1 MSSFFTHYVKYLI
14 DTLFMIETLIS
25 SKTRIKLLLKF
36 FLNSETTAYLR
47 SLETEFGD
55 STNSIRVEL
64 NRLEH
69 AGMLSS
75 AMKGN
80 KKLFKANTKHPLFNE
95 IHSIVIKH
103 LGFDT
108 IIDKVINQ
116 LGQVQQV
123 YLTGPLAKGQ
133 DSKEIELIL
142 IGEVNETYLLDLI
155 NRVEKLIKR
164 KVKYQI
170 WDAALWSES
179 DLMEFDS
186 KPFLI
191 WENE

>member
-1 MSSFFTHYVKYLI
+1 
-14 DTLFMIETLIS
+14 MIETLIS

-36 FLNSETTAYLR
+36 FLNSETTSYLR

-75 AMKGN
+75 AMDGN

-95 IHSIVIKH
+95 IHNIVIKH

-108 IIDKVINQ
+108 IIEKVINQ
-116 LGQVQQV
+116 LGHVELV
-123 YLTGPLAKGQ
+123 YITGPLSKGQ
-133 DSKEIELIL
+133 DSQEIELIL
-142 IGEVNETYLLDLI
+142 IGDIKEEYLIDLVT
-155 NRVEKLIKR
+155 RVEKLIKR

-170 WDAALWSES
+170 WNSVLWSEKN
-179 DLMEFDS
+179 LMDFDS

-191 WENE
+191 WEHE